1 LSAALLGRSLLAAA
15 LLAAGSGLPAAGL
28 TATSAWCLRKL
39 NTVFALHLCRG
50 GRCKPKRRR
59 RCKRNRE

>member
-1 LSAALLGRSLLAAA
+1 LLAAA

-28 TATSAWCLRKL
+28 TATSAWGLRKL

-50 GRCKPKRRR
+50 GRRKPKRRR
-59 RCKRNRE
+59 RRKRNRE